1 MPSSGTIKR
10 QKSES
15 DGGKSFMKEVVL
27 MIVPVKSLE
36 RKADVMSFVESLQL
50 MLSFGIFILTLI
62 TVVIAIIK
70 LSQNK

>member
-1 MPSSGTIKR
+1 
-10 QKSES
+10 
-15 DGGKSFMKEVVL
+15 MKEVVL

-36 RKADVMSFVESLQL
+36 RKANVMSFVESLQL